1 MPEGKLENK
10 ISIVTGASRG
20 IGSAVARELAKH
32 GATVV
37 LNYNKSKDHV
47 QQVADSIKAYNKKV
61 GIFKAD
67 VSKKEEAKALVDFTV
82 REYGTVDILVN
93 NAGIII
99 DKLILDMETEDWRK
113 VIDTNLTSVYFTTR
127 EVLPPMI
134 EQRSGA
140 IVNMSSIAAFTG
152 GKGHCNY
159 VASKGGIISFTRAIS
174 DEVTYKGI
182 RVNAIAAGYI
192 ETDMAANVR
201 AQGDKNF
208 MKTIPMR
215 RFGKPEEVAKVVLFL
230 VSEDSSYITGK
241 VIEVSGGI

>member
-1 MPEGKLENK
+1 MSEQKLEKK

-20 IGSAVARELAKH
+20 IGSAVARELARH
-32 GATVV
+32 GAAVV
-37 LNYNKSKDHV
+37 LNYNKSKDHAR
-47 QQVADSIKAYNKKV
+47 QLADTIKVYNKNV
-61 GIFKAD
+61 SIFKAD
-67 VSKKEEAKALVDFTV
+67 VSKKEEVKALVDYTV

-93 NAGIII
+93 NAGMII
-99 DKLILDMETEDWRK
+99 DKLILDMEAEDWQK

-127 EVLPPMI
+127 EVLPHMM

-174 DEVTYKGI
+174 DEVAYKGI

-192 ETDMAANVR
+192 ESDMTEEIR
-201 AQGDKNF
+201 GQGDKQFLKN
-208 MKTIPMR
+208 IPLR
-215 RFGKPEEVAKVVLFL
+215 RFGQPEEVAKVVLFL
-230 VSEDSSYITGK
+230 VSDDSSYITGK

>member
-1 MPEGKLENK
+1 MSEQKLENK

-20 IGSAVARELAKH
+20 IGSAAARELAKH

-37 LNYNKSKDHV
+37 LNYHKSKDHA
-47 QQVADSIKAYNKKV
+47 QQVAEAIKAYNQNV
-61 GIFKAD
+61 AVFKAD
-67 VSKKEEAKALVDFTV
+67 VSQKEEAKALVDFTV

-99 DKLILDMETEDWRK
+99 DKLILDMEAEDWQK
-113 VIDTNLTSVYFTTR
+113 VIDTNLTSIYYTTR
-127 EVLPPMI
+127 EVLPYMM

-140 IVNMSSIAAFTG
+140 IVNMSSIAAYTG

-159 VASKGGIISFTRAIS
+159 VASKGGIISFTKAIS
-174 DEVTYKGI
+174 DEVAYKGI

-192 ETDMAANVR
+192 ESDMTEEIR
-201 AQGDKNF
+201 AQGDKQFLKN
-208 MKTIPMR
+208 IPLR
-215 RFGKPEEVAKVVLFL
+215 RFGQPEEVAKVVLFL
-230 VSEDSSYITGK
+230 VSDDSSYITGK

>member
-1 MPEGKLENK
+1 MSERKLENK

-20 IGSAVARELAKH
+20 IGSAAARELAKH

-37 LNYNKSKDHV
+37 LNYHKSKDHA
-47 QQVADSIKAYNKKV
+47 QQVAEAIKAYNQNV
-61 GIFKAD
+61 AVFKAD
-67 VSKKEEAKALVDFTV
+67 VSQKEEAKALVDFTV

-99 DKLILDMETEDWRK
+99 DKLILDMEAEDWQK
-113 VIDTNLTSVYFTTR
+113 VIDTNLTSIYYTTR
-127 EVLPPMI
+127 EVLPYMM

-140 IVNMSSIAAFTG
+140 IVNMSSIAAYTG

-159 VASKGGIISFTRAIS
+159 VASKGGIISFTKAIS
-174 DEVTYKGI
+174 DEVAYKGI

-192 ETDMAANVR
+192 ESDMTEEIR
-201 AQGDKNF
+201 AQGDKQFLKN
-208 MKTIPMR
+208 IPLR
-215 RFGKPEEVAKVVLFL
+215 RFGQPEEVAKVVLFL
-230 VSEDSSYITGK
+230 VSDDSSYITGK